1 MLKQTFIALLTK
13 YTNDQDL
20 ITELWAEIERN
31 YSDKKRHYHTLSH
44 LENLLQQLTEIKTQV
59 KDWDVVLFSL
69 YYHDV
74 IYSSLKSDNEQKSA
88 ELAEKRMKSIGI
100 SLEIIEG
107 CKAQIMA
114 TKAHFL
120 SENEDTNYFTDADL
134 SVLGQSWEMYS
145 EYYQNVRK
153 EYAIYPDLI
162 YNAGRKKVLKHFL
175 AMERIFKTDYFY
187 LKFEQQA
194 RVNLEKELTIL
205 THQSRNHK

>member
-20 ITELWAEIERN
+20 ITELWAEIERK

-44 LENLLQQLTEIKTQV
+44 LENLFQQLTEIKTQIR
-59 KDWDVVLFSL
+59 DWDVVLLSL

-74 IYSSLKSDNEQKSA
+74 VYNSLKSDNEQKSA
-88 ELAEKRMKSIGI
+88 ELAEKRIKSIGI
-100 SLEIIEG
+100 SLEIIEQ

-114 TKAHFL
+114 TKAHFM

-175 AMERIFKTDYFY
+175 GMERIFKTNYFY

-194 RVNLEKELTIL
+194 RVNLEKELTIV
-205 THQSRNHK
+205 TH

>member
-20 ITELWAEIERN
+20 IAELWAEIERN
-31 YSDKKRHYHTLSH
+31 YSDKKRHYHNLSH
-44 LENLLQQLTEIKTQV
+44 LENLLQQLTEVKPQI
-59 KDWDVVLFSL
+59 KDWEVVLFSL

-74 IYSSLKSDNEQKSA
+74 IYNSLKSDNEQKSA

-100 SLEIIEG
+100 SLEIIER

-114 TKAHFL
+114 TKAHFV
-120 SENEDTNYFTDADL
+120 SENEDTNFFTDADL
-134 SVLGQSWEMYS
+134 FVLGQSWEMYS

-175 AMERIFKTDYFY
+175 GMERIFKTDYFY

-205 THQSRNHK
+205 TH

>member
-31 YSDKKRHYHTLSH
+31 YSDKKRHYHTLNH
-44 LENLLQQLTEIKTQV
+44 LENLLQQLTEIKPQI

-69 YYHDV
+69 YYHDI
-74 IYSSLKSDNEQKSA
+74 IYNSLKSDNEQKSA
-88 ELAEKRMKSIGI
+88 ELAENRMKSIGI
-100 SLEIIEG
+100 SLAIIER

-114 TKAHFL
+114 TKAHFM

-175 AMERIFKTDYFY
+175 AMERIFKTNYFY
-187 LKFEQQA
+187 LKFEAQA
-194 RVNLEKELTIL
+194 RVNLEKELAFL
-205 THQSRNHK
+205 TH

>member
-20 ITELWAEIERN
+20 IAELWAEIERK
-31 YSDKKRHYHTLSH
+31 YSDKKRYYHTLNH
-44 LENLLQQLTEIKTQV
+44 LENLFQQLTEIKPQI

-74 IYSSLKSDNEQKSA
+74 IYNSVKSDNEQKSA
-88 ELAEKRMKSIGI
+88 ELAEKRMKFIGI
-100 SLEIIEG
+100 PLATIER

-114 TKAHFL
+114 TQAHFL
-120 SENEDTNYFTDADL
+120 SENEDTNFFTDADL

-145 EYYQNVRK
+145 EYYRNVRK

-187 LKFEQQA
+187 LKFEEQA
-194 RVNLEKELTIL
+194 RVNLEKELAIL
-205 THQSRNHK
+205 TH

>member
-20 ITELWAEIERN
+20 ITELWAEIERK
-31 YSDKKRHYHTLSH
+31 YSDKKRHYHTLNH
-44 LENLLQQLTEIKTQV
+44 LENLFQQLTEIKTQM

-74 IYSSLKSDNEQKSA
+74 IYNSLKSDNEQKSA

-100 SLEIIEG
+100 SLETIER

-114 TKAHFL
+114 TKAHFV
-120 SENEDTNYFTDADL
+120 SENEDTNFFTDADL

-145 EYYQNVRK
+145 EYYRNVRK

-175 AMERIFKTDYFY
+175 AMELIFKTDYFY

-194 RVNLEKELTIL
+194 RVNLEKELTFL
-205 THQSRNHK
+205 TH

>member
-31 YSDKKRHYHTLSH
+31 YSDKKRHYHTLNH
-44 LENLLQQLTEIKTQV
+44 LENLWQQLTEVKTYI

-74 IYSSLKSDNEQKSA
+74 IYNSLKSDNEQKSA
-88 ELAEKRMKSIGI
+88 ELAEKRMKSIEI

-107 CKAQIMA
+107 CNAQIMA

-120 SENEDTNYFTDADL
+120 SENEDTNFFTDADL

-175 AMERIFKTDYFY
+175 AMERIFKTNYFY
-187 LKFEQQA
+187 LKFEEQA
-194 RVNLEKELTIL
+194 RVNLEKELALL
-205 THQSRNHK
+205 TH

>member
-20 ITELWAEIERN
+20 ITELWAEIERK

-44 LENLLQQLTEIKTQV
+44 LENLFQQLTEIKTQI

-74 IYSSLKSDNEQKSA
+74 IYNSLKSDNEQKSA
-88 ELAEKRMKSIGI
+88 ELAEKRIKSIGI
-100 SLEIIEG
+100 SLEIIEQ

-114 TKAHFL
+114 TKAHFM

-175 AMERIFKTDYFY
+175 GMERIFKTNYFY

-194 RVNLEKELTIL
+194 RVNLEKELTFL
-205 THQSRNHK
+205 TH

>member
-20 ITELWAEIERN
+20 ITELWAEIERK
-31 YSDKKRHYHTLSH
+31 YSDKKRYYHTLNH
-44 LENLLQQLTEIKTQV
+44 LESLFQQLTEIKPQI

-74 IYSSLKSDNEQKSA
+74 IYNSLKSDNEQKSA

-100 SLEIIEG
+100 SLEIIER

-114 TKAHFL
+114 TKAHFS
-120 SENEDTNYFTDADL
+120 SEIEDTNFFTDADL

-145 EYYQNVRK
+145 EYYRNVRK

-175 AMERIFKTDYFY
+175 AMERIFNTDYFY
-187 LKFEQQA
+187 LKFEKQA
-194 RVNLEKELTIL
+194 RVNLEKELKVL
-205 THQSRNHK
+205 TH

>member
-31 YSDKKRHYHTLSH
+31 YSDKKRHYHTLNH
-44 LENLLQQLTEIKTQV
+44 LENLLQQLTEIKPQI

-69 YYHDV
+69 YYHDI
-74 IYSSLKSDNEQKSA
+74 IYNSLKSDNEQKSA
-88 ELAEKRMKSIGI
+88 ELAENRMKSIGI
-100 SLEIIEG
+100 SLAIIER

-114 TKAHFL
+114 TKAHFM
-120 SENEDTNYFTDADL
+120 SENEDANYFTDADL

-175 AMERIFKTDYFY
+175 AMERIFKTNYFY
-187 LKFEQQA
+187 LKFEAQV
-194 RVNLEKELTIL
+194 RVNLEKELAFL
-205 THQSRNHK
+205 TH

>member
-31 YSDKKRHYHTLSH
+31 YSDKKRHYHNLSH
-44 LENLLQQLTEIKTQV
+44 LENLLQQLTELKPQI
-59 KDWDVVLFSL
+59 KDWEVVLFSL

-74 IYSSLKSDNEQKSA
+74 IYNSLKSDNEQKSA

-100 SLEIIEG
+100 SLEIIEQ

-114 TKAHFL
+114 TKAHFM
-120 SENEDTNYFTDADL
+120 SENEDTNFFTDADL

-153 EYAIYPDLI
+153 EYAIYPNLI

-194 RVNLEKELTIL
+194 RVNLENELTIL
-205 THQSRNHK
+205 TH